1 MLPPRV
7 ISETLGGSPLSVAA
21 QRAQLPR
28 WFVSR
33 PNGVAEW
40 RQYIRQFGREPAS
53 GAWLQA
59 LASAFDA
66 RGRAAERLRRV
77 FDGNGAVIS
86 TGQQAALF
94 GGPLYTLT
102 KAVSALSFAD
112 ALERG
117 TGIPIAP
124 VFWAATDDADFD
136 EAGSTAVAV
145 TGEVRR
151 LRLPKPERAGVAMND
166 VAMPGVEQL
175 IEQLA
180 AACGSVAEPAV
191 LDDVRECYTSRR
203 TLGAAYVQQ
212 MRRLLEPLGIAVIDA
227 SHPALR
233 RAAAPV
239 LRRALERAVAVEE
252 ALRQR
257 YDTIRAAGY
266 SPQVDHLA
274 ELSLVF
280 AAVPGEPKARIT
292 VRDAS
297 SMADQAAETLG
308 PNVLLRP
315 IVERFIMPSAAYVAG
330 PGETAYFAQVS
341 AVAEALDLPTP
352 LPIPRW
358 SATIVEPRIERVL
371 SRLGVAREELRDR
384 HAVETRLA
392 RQTLPNPVREALQR
406 LRHEIGGDLAA
417 LEVIDRDKL
426 IPAASLQG
434 LRRSLLHRVERAERR
449 YVAAVKRRETELMR
463 DIGTA
468 AAALYPDGER
478 QERVLNFVPFIARYG
493 TPLIDQMRAEAERH
507 AMSALGLAATDL
519 GVPVAE
525 RV

>member
-1 MLPPRV
+1 MLLPRV
-7 ISETLGGSPLSVAA
+7 ISETLGGSALSVAA
-21 QRAQLPR
+21 QRAELSP
-28 WFVSR
+28 WFASR

-40 RQYIRQFGREPAS
+40 RQYLREFTREPVTD
-53 GAWLQA
+53 GWLRS
-59 LASAFDA
+59 LAPAFDA
-66 RGRAAERLRRV
+66 QGKAAERLRRV
-77 FDGNGAVIS
+77 VDGNGVVIS

-102 KAVSALSFAD
+102 KALSALSFAD
-112 ALERG
+112 VLQRG
-117 TGIPIAP
+117 TGIPVAP
-124 VFWAATDDADFD
+124 VFWAATDDADFE
-136 EAGSTAVAV
+136 EASSTAVAA
-145 TGEVRR
+145 TGEVRW
-151 LRLPKPERAGVAMND
+151 LRLPNAPRPGMAMND
-166 VAMPGVEQL
+166 VAMPGVEEM
-175 IEQLA
+175 IERLA
-180 AACGSVAEPAV
+180 DACGSVAEPAV
-191 LDDVRECYTSRR
+191 LDDVRQCYTSRA
-203 TLGAAYVQQ
+203 TLGAAYVCQ
-212 MRRLLEPLGIAVIDA
+212 MRRLLEPLGIAVIDS

-239 LRRALERAVAVEE
+239 LRRALERAVAVEQ
-252 ALRQR
+252 ALQQR
-257 YDTIRAAGY
+257 YDAIRAAGY

-280 AAVPGEPKARIT
+280 AAAPGKPKERIPI
-292 VRDAS
+292 RDAS
-297 SMADQAAETLG
+297 SMAGQPAETLG

-341 AVAEALDLPTP
+341 AVDEALDLAAP

-371 SRLGVAREELRDR
+371 SRLGIAREELRDR

-392 RQTLPNPVREALQR
+392 RQTLPNPVRDALQR
-406 LRHEIGGDLAA
+406 LRHQIGADLAA
-417 LEVIDRDKL
+417 LEVMDRDKL
-426 IPAASLQG
+426 IPPASLQG
-434 LRRSLLHRVERAERR
+434 LRRSLLHRVERTERR
-449 YVAAVKRRETELMR
+449 YIAAVKRRETELMR

-493 TPLIDQMRAEAERH
+493 KPLVDQMRVEAERH
-507 AMSALGLAATDL
+507 ATSALGLATTDL

>member
-1 MLPPRV
+1 MLLPRV
-7 ISETLGGSPLSVAA
+7 ISETLGGSALSVAA
-21 QRAQLPR
+21 QRAELSP
-28 WFVSR
+28 WFASR

-40 RQYIRQFGREPAS
+40 RQYLREFTREPVTD
-53 GAWLQA
+53 GWLRS
-59 LASAFDA
+59 LAPAFDA
-66 RGRAAERLRRV
+66 QGKAAERLRRV
-77 FDGNGAVIS
+77 VDGNGAVIS

-102 KAVSALSFAD
+102 KALSALSFAD
-112 ALERG
+112 VLERG
-117 TGIPIAP
+117 TGIPVAP
-124 VFWAATDDADFD
+124 VFWAATDDADFE
-136 EAGSTAVAV
+136 EASST
-145 TGEVRR
+145 GM
-151 LRLPKPERAGVAMND
+151 AMND
-166 VAMPGVEQL
+166 VAMPGVEEM
-175 IEQLA
+175 IERLA
-180 AACGSVAEPAV
+180 DACGSVAEPAV
-191 LDDVRECYTSRR
+191 LDDVRQCYTSRA
-203 TLGAAYVQQ
+203 TLGAAYVCQ
-212 MRRLLEPLGIAVIDA
+212 MRRLLEPLGIAVIDS

-239 LRRALERAVAVEE
+239 LRRALERAVAVEQ
-252 ALRQR
+252 ALQQR
-257 YDTIRAAGY
+257 YDAIRAAGY

-280 AAVPGEPKARIT
+280 AAAPGKPKERIPI
-292 VRDAS
+292 RDAS
-297 SMADQAAETLG
+297 PMAGQPAETLG

-341 AVAEALDLPTP
+341 AVAEAL
-352 LPIPRW
+352 PRW

-371 SRLGVAREELRDR
+371 SRLGIAREELRDR

-392 RQTLPNPVREALQR
+392 RQTLPNPVRDALQR
-406 LRHEIGGDLAA
+406 LRHQIGADLAA
-417 LEVIDRDKL
+417 LEVMDRDKL
-426 IPAASLQG
+426 IPPASLQG
-434 LRRSLLHRVERAERR
+434 LRRSLLHRVERTERR
-449 YVAAVKRRETELMR
+449 YIAAVKRRETELMR

-493 TPLIDQMRAEAERH
+493 KPLVDQMRVEAERH
-507 AMSALGLAATDL
+507 ATSALGLATTDL